1 MKKLKSIFYRV
12 EEIQISRIQ
21 FQQKH
26 YILYFIPI
34 KKEIIIKN
42 NGFKLVYVAIDEDGD
57 VLHVNE
63 SRDALEYFVMDCFG
77 INPDRKYNQPDEC
90 LGFTR
95 IEYSE
100 FEDDLVGYWKFK
112 DTMDGKGVNVTRV
125 NLWCKELN
133 ERV

>member
-12 EEIQISRIQ
+12 EETQISRTQ
-21 FQQKH
+21 LQQKH
-26 YILYFIPI
+26 YILYFIPV

-42 NGFKLVYVAIDEDGD
+42 SGFKLVYVAVDEDGD
-57 VLHVNE
+57 ILHVNE

-77 INPDRKYNQPDEC
+77 INPDREYNQPDEC
-90 LGFTR
+90 LGFTK

-100 FEDDLVGYWKFK
+100 FEDDLEGFWLFRSV
-112 DTMDGKGVNVTRV
+112 DLVTTRV
-125 NLWCKELN
+125 NLWCKALN